1 MAKAKSTQAV
11 EKKVKIKV
19 SRPGVHAK
27 SKTSKLKSSKNYK
40 KLNRG
45 QGK

>member
-1 MAKAKSTQAV
+1 MRKVA
-11 EKKVKIKV
+11 VKIKRKKV
-19 SRPGVHAK
+19 RRKGIHAK
-27 SKTSKLKSSKNYK
+27 SKTSQLKSSKNYK

>member
-1 MAKAKSTQAV
+1 MKRIAIQI
-11 EKKVKIKV
+11 EKKKIRRK
-19 SRPGVHAK
+19 GVHAK

-45 QGK
+45 QVC

>member
-1 MAKAKSTQAV
+1 MRKVISVTI
-11 EKKVKIKV
+11 KKTKKRRKGI
-19 SRPGVHAK
+19 HAK

-45 QGK
+45 QG

>member
-1 MAKAKSTQAV
+1 MAKGKEASVRAYQSV
-11 EKKVKIKV
+11 KV

-27 SKTSKLKSSKNYK
+27 TKTSKLKSSKNYK

-45 QGK
+45 QGR

>member
-1 MAKAKSTQAV
+1 MRKVAV
-11 EKKVKIKV
+11 KIERKKVRRKGI
-19 SRPGVHAK
+19 HAK
-27 SKTSKLKSSKNYK
+27 RKTSQLKSSKNYK

>member
-1 MAKAKSTQAV
+1 MRKVAIQI
-11 EKKVKIKV
+11 ERKKIRRKGI
-19 SRPGVHAK
+19 HAK
-27 SKTSKLKSSKNYK
+27 SKTSQLKSSKNYK